1 MEFVLRFL
9 RIRRP
14 ETFLLVGRDL
24 NGAGEEFLRF
34 VRGKTRRLGYR
45 VSNAGMNGHGHG
57 HAYVVG
63 ALGVSPLYSVSP
75 EDDEGPQEG
84 DQRPPTR
91 RPPDRGPLALPPA
104 AESAVRQ
111 ILRGLG

>member
-1 MEFVLRFL
+1 MGVCAQVPEEFGDQ
-9 RIRRP
+9 RP
-14 ETFLLVGRDL
+14 SCWWAEDL

-63 ALGVSPLYSVSP
+63 GAGGEPSLLGLP
-75 EDDEGPQEG
+75 
-84 DQRPPTR
+84 
-91 RPPDRGPLALPPA
+91 RG
-104 AESAVRQ
+104 
-111 ILRGLG
+111 